1 VLDEPTNHLDMPAI
15 ERLEQALVEYP
26 GAMMIVT
33 HDDAL
38 ARRCTTIEWR
48 LTAGRVEVR

>member
-1 VLDEPTNHLDMPAI
+1 MV
-15 ERLEQALVEYP
+15 
-26 GAMMIVT
+26 IVT

-48 LTAGRVEVR
+48 VDGGRVEVR